1 MARRLRDG
9 PGEINAD
16 FQGPLSADDVR
27 AALDAVRAGLI
38 ADGGNVE
45 VVEVEENGTVVV
57 ELQGACRQC
66 PAQTQTLRYVIGPRL
81 REAVQGVTA
90 VVAI

>member
-1 MARRLRDG
+1 MSSRLRDD

-16 FQGPLSADDVR
+16 FQGAPVADDVR

-81 REAVQGVTA
+81 REAVRGVTA